1 MQLNV
6 TNVRT
11 APSRSRSWRV
21 PVRYTML
28 FFILLATLVNFVDR
42 TNLGVAAPFLSKEL
56 NLDKAQMGQI
66 FAAFGLT
73 YAIALV
79 PGGYIVDLF
88 GSRITYAVALVA
100 WSMATMVQ
108 GFANG
113 LNMLIGS
120 RLAIGALESPAFPAN
135 ARAVTMWFPMRERGL
150 ATSIYVAGQY
160 LGTPLFA
167 GGLLWIALDFGWRSV
182 FFTTGIAGILLGTAW
197 YFIYQDP
204 CACKR
209 VSAEELQQIEAGGG
223 LIDNKERTEFD
234 WRALLKLLS
243 HRQVIAICLGKYCNN
258 TVLVFFSTWFMTFLI
273 EERQMTMLKV
283 GVFQA
288 IPFLGATAGILAAG
302 AVSDFFIRRGT
313 SMSIARK
320 APLII
325 GTLLG
330 ASIVLVNT
338 VTSDELIIAILTL
351 TFFAQGVGSSSW
363 TAVSEIAPKQF
374 IGLTSGITSLAAN
387 VAGVTTPLVI
397 GYILKFSGSFYWALN
412 FVGIMSLLG
421 ALSYSLLL
429 GRLHRIEL

>member
-1 MQLNV
+1 
-6 TNVRT
+6 
-11 APSRSRSWRV
+11 
-21 PVRYTML
+21 
-28 FFILLATLVNFVDR
+28 
-42 TNLGVAAPFLSKEL
+42 
-56 NLDKAQMGQI
+56 
-66 FAAFGLT
+66 
-73 YAIALV
+73 
-79 PGGYIVDLF
+79 
-88 GSRITYAVALVA
+88 
-100 WSMATMVQ
+100 
-108 GFANG
+108 
-113 LNMLIGS
+113 
-120 RLAIGALESPAFPAN
+120 
-135 ARAVTMWFPMRERGL
+135 MWFPMRERGL
-150 ATSIYVAGQY
+150 ATSIYVTGQY

-167 GGLLWIALDFGWRSV
+167 GALLWMALDFGWRSV
-182 FFTTGIAGILLGTAW
+182 FFTTGIAGIALGAAW

-204 CACKR
+204 RSCNR
-209 VSAEELQQIEAGGG
+209 VSAEELEQIEAGGG
-223 LIDNKERTEFD
+223 LVNNKERTDFD

-273 EERQMTMLKV
+273 EDRQMTMLKV
-283 GVFQA
+283 GFFQA
-288 IPFLGATAGILAAG
+288 IPFLGATAGILVAG

-330 ASIVLVNT
+330 ASIVLVNM
-338 VTSDELIIAILTL
+338 VTSDELIIAILTV

-412 FVGIMSLLG
+412 FIGIMSLLG